1 MEISCFGRFIYQ
13 LHDLP
18 NLCITA
24 YSKLMISAVGTLWYG
39 EKMQEL
45 INTYTVTIEIPIA
58 WGDMDAFQHV
68 NNTVYFKLFESA
80 RISYFEQLDFIEFMN
95 ETGIG
100 PILASTQCRYKIPL
114 TYPDHVTVGASVD
127 TIEKDRFIMKY
138 AVISHKHKKIAALG
152 EGTLVTFD
160 YRNNKKA
167 LIPDEIR
174 KRIIDLEKSMS
185 QDIHGTE

>member
-1 MEISCFGRFIYQ
+1 
-13 LHDLP
+13 
-18 NLCITA
+18 
-24 YSKLMISAVGTLWYG
+24 MISAVGTLWYG
-39 EKMQEL
+39 EEMKEL
-45 INTYTVTIEIPIA
+45 ISTYTVTIELPIA

-95 ETGIG
+95 KTGIG

-114 TYPDHVTVGASVD
+114 TYPDHVTVGAKVD

-174 KRIIDLEKSMS
+174 KRIVDLEKSVS
-185 QDIHGTE
+185 QNIQVTE